1 MGFLAALKFLTIIP
15 VLPRREVSPEEVGRS
30 IAYFPVVGA
39 IIGLIL
45 AGLNWL
51 FGLFLPSAVVNGLLL
66 VCLVV
71 ISGALHLDGFVD
83 TCDGIA
89 GHKTVEARWRVM
101 HDSRA
106 GAFGIVGVF
115 LLLLVKYVSLNS
127 VPENWLMATL
137 VLMPVVSRWAM
148 VYTVFVY
155 PYARPEGL
163 GKAFKQA
170 ASWQRFAVA
179 TVIALAVAIGL
190 ARLVDVTYFY
200 LAGLGVMLGIWV
212 VVIAMSA
219 YLKRKFSGLTGD
231 TYGAINEVTEVG
243 VLILVCLLAHNQWFV

>member
-1 MGFLAALKFLTIIP
+1 MRFLAALSFLTIIP
-15 VLPRREVSPEEVGRS
+15 LPRRREFSPEEVGRS
-30 IAYFPVVGA
+30 IAYFPVVGV

-51 FGLFLPSAVVNGLLL
+51 LGLFLPPAVVNGLLIVSL
-66 VCLVV
+66 VL

-89 GHKTVEARWRVM
+89 GHKAVEDRWRVM

-115 LLLLVKYVSLNS
+115 LLLLVKYVTLDS
-127 VPENWLMATL
+127 VPESLFVATL

-148 VYTVFVY
+148 VYAVYAY

-163 GKAFKQA
+163 GKVFKQE
-170 ASWQRFAVA
+170 ASWQRFTIA
-179 TVIALAVAIGL
+179 TIITLAVAIGL
-190 ARLVDVTYFY
+190 VRLANITYFY
-200 LAGLGVMLGIWV
+200 LAGLAIILGIWV
-212 VVIAMSA
+212 VVVVMAA

-231 TYGAINEVTEVG
+231 SYGAINEVAEVG
-243 VLILVCLLAHNQWFV
+243 VLISVCLLAYNQWFS

>member
-1 MGFLAALKFLTIIP
+1 VRFLAALNFLTIIP
-15 VLPRREVSPEEVGRS
+15 LPWRREASPEELEGS
-30 IAYFPVVGA
+30 IGYFPVIGL

-51 FGLFLPSAVVNGLLL
+51 LSLFLPSAVVNGLLI
-66 VCLVV
+66 VSMAV

-89 GHKTVEARWRVM
+89 GHKTVEDRWRVM

-127 VPENWLMATL
+127 VPENLLLVTL

-148 VYTVFVY
+148 VYTVFAY
-155 PYARPEGL
+155 SYARPAGL
-163 GKAFKQA
+163 GKIFKQG
-170 ASWQRFAVA
+170 ASWQRFTTA
-179 TVIALAVAIGL
+179 TVITLAVAIGL
-190 ARLVDVTYFY
+190 ARLANITYFY
-200 LAGLGVMLGIWV
+200 LAGLAIMLAIWV
-212 VVIAMSA
+212 IVVAMA
-219 YLKRKFSGLTGD
+219 TYLKRKFAGLTGD
-231 TYGAINEVTEVG
+231 TYGAINEVAEVC
-243 VLILVCLLAHNQWFV
+243 VLILVCLLAHNQWLV